1 MDDRAAP
8 GTRRRDG
15 TTVMRKAAAVL
26 AAVPGLGFGLPC
38 VFGIWFFATYGQV
51 WIFVGFPT
59 YGDGPFMSAGI
70 PTTVPLL
77 VAFLVVCVLE
87 VVTAWALWR
96 GRRLGTVLALALLPF
111 ELVFWIGFALPFG
124 PPLGLA
130 RVALVLANLVRG
142 LPGTTSIRRR

>member
-8 GTRRRDG
+8 GTRRRNG
-15 TTVMRKAAAVL
+15 ATVMRKAASVL

-38 VFGIWFFATYGQV
+38 VFGIWFFATYGRV

-59 YGDGPFMSAGI
+59 YGDGPFTSVGI

-87 VVTAWALWR
+87 VVAAWALWR
-96 GRRLGTVLALALLPF
+96 GRRLGTVLALVLLPF

-130 RVALVLANLVRG
+130 RVALVLARLVRG
-142 LPGTTSIRRR
+142 LPSTTPVRRR

>member
-8 GTRRRDG
+8 GSRRRDG
-15 TTVMRKAAAVL
+15 ATVMRKAAAVL

-38 VFGIWFFATYGQV
+38 VFGIWFFATYGRV
-51 WIFVGFPT
+51 WIFVGLPT
-59 YGDGPFMSAGI
+59 YGDGPFTSVGI

-77 VAFLVVCVLE
+77 VGFLVVCVLE
-87 VVTAWALWR
+87 VVAAWALWR
-96 GRRLGTVLALALLPF
+96 GRRLDTVLALALLPF

-130 RVALVLANLVRG
+130 RVALVLARLVRG
-142 LPGTTSIRRR
+142 LPSTTSIRRR